1 MLCDVCK
8 DSLEGMW
15 DPLRTKRLE
24 LRENFSIFKDL
35 EDSSRSLE
43 ESSVSEV
50 EKEVERYVFGH
61 HETRNSFLRSRAA
74 GCVQCSRYPSDH
86 HRGKLGYFSVFSV
99 RFEAK
104 GRILVDLCCGDHRN
118 TEYMVPCGG
127 NAFLVRR

>member
-24 LRENFSIFKDL
+24 LRENFSIFKTAK
-35 EDSSRSLE
+35 DSFPRLE

-61 HETRNSFLRSRAA
+61 HETRNSFLRSKAA
-74 GCVQCSRYPSDH
+74 GCVQCSRYSSDH
-86 HRGKLGYFSVFSV
+86 DRGKLGYFSVFSV

-104 GRILVDLCCGDHRN
+104 GKILVDLCCGDQYS

-127 NAFLVRR
+127 NVPLVRR

>member
-15 DPLRTKRLE
+15 DPVRTERLA
-24 LRENFSIFKDL
+24 LRENFSTFTHAN
-35 EDSSRSLE
+35 DSSPRLE

-61 HETRNSFLRSRAA
+61 HKTINSFLRSKAA
-74 GCVQCSRYPSDH
+74 GCVQCSRYPSQWGNH
-86 HRGKLGYFSVFSV
+86 KFGYFSVFSV

-104 GRILVDLCCGDHRN
+104 GRILVDLCCGN
-118 TEYMVPCGG
+118 TYRTGEMVPCEG
-127 NAFLVRR
+127 NVFLVRR